1 MINLNKLFVQ
11 FLKDFK
17 ESSPNLKKS
26 LEEISPIEFCINIK
40 GHKKIFIK
48 IDDEDSDIS
57 FSKNNYQFEV
67 KGSLIE
73 LLSLLATKKL
83 NKNLIYGDAELSI
96 IFVNIILKSNVDVVY
111 LIDKY
116 FGDVPAV
123 LAYSVL
129 KIFNSSDDNSDIEYK
144 NIRKRL
150 RDISIRLDRLE
161 ALKII

>member
-57 FSKNNYQFEV
+57 FSK
-67 KGSLIE
+67 III
-73 LLSLLATKKL
+73 
-83 NKNLIYGDAELSI
+83 NL
-96 IFVNIILKSNVDVVY
+96 
-111 LIDKY
+111 
-116 FGDVPAV
+116 
-123 LAYSVL
+123 
-129 KIFNSSDDNSDIEYK
+129 
-144 NIRKRL
+144 R
-150 RDISIRLDRLE
+150 
-161 ALKII
+161 